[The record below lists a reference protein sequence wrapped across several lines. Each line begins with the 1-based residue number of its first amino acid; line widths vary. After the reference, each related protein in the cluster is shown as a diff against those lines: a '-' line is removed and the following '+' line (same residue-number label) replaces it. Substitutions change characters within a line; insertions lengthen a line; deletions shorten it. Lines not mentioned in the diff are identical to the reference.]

1 MRKTTV
7 SIQAGALLLATGS
20 FAADEKEGK
29 IQQRKENQQ
38 KRIAEGVKNG
48 SLTPAET
55 ARIEHQESKLNKE
68 VRRDRKQNDGKL
80 TPQEKAK
87 VNRQQNKLSKE
98 IAKQKHD
105 GQTQK

>member
-1 MRKTTV
+1 MKNTMV
-7 SIQAGALLLATGS
+7 SIFAGALLMATGS

-38 KRIAEGVKNG
+38 ERIAQGVKSG

-55 ARIEHQESKLNKE
+55 AHIERQASKVNKE

-80 TPQEKAK
+80 TPQEKARI
-87 VNRQQNKLSKE
+87 NRQQNKLSKE